1 MAAVRTTEKK
11 KGERHNDTYGVLMVM
26 FAPRAAGMAAARA
39 VTRVMNFIVG
49 GQGVR
54 EVSLSV
60 GKSLVVEEKMVRKEC
75 QPKEIWFGV

>member
-1 MAAVRTTEKK
+1 M
-11 KGERHNDTYGVLMVM
+11 RHNDTYGVLMVM
-26 FAPRAAGMAAARA
+26 FAPMAAGMAAARA